1 MTALAD
7 RQRALGKYLMTSGTP
22 WPAVSAAASVGNAT
36 QENMCLPVTQ
46 GPKDHGSDGLYQWR
60 LERLTGPNGLQ
71 PWCASHGYDWT
82 IMESQ
87 AEFHKWEIQTQYPG
101 LWKDLIEGTKPLATL
116 TANIMEQYERPAAA
130 AGNLDARIRYAQ
142 DAFAQLAPG
151 VPIPPA
157 PAPTPAPAPVPGG
170 TLTDLL
176 EALQQAKAKKL
187 AAQAALDAAEREIQ
201 SIKSQL
207 STAIN
212 SL

>member
-1 MTALAD
+1 MTTLAD
-7 RQRALGKYLMTSGTP
+7 RQLALGKYLMTRGTP

-60 LERLTGPNGLQ
+60 LERLTGQDGLQ
-71 PWCASHGYDWT
+71 PWCAARGYDWT
-82 IMESQ
+82 LMESQ
-87 AEFHKWEIQTQYPG
+87 AEFHKWEIQTQYQD
-101 LWKDLIEGTKPLATL
+101 LWKDLVAGAKPIATL

-142 DAFAQLAPG
+142 NAFALLAPTA
-151 VPIPPA
+151 PPQA
-157 PAPTPAPAPVPGG
+157 PSPTPTNV
-170 TLTDLL
+170 DSLL
-176 EALQQAKAKKL
+176 AALQKAKADKA
-187 AAQAALDAAEREIQ
+187 AAQAALNAADAEIQ

-207 STAIN
+207 STIIS